1 MMTTDAETIFID
13 TNILIYAT
21 NDESPFQEKATSTL
35 NQLISQGI
43 VGVISPQIIREYLV
57 VFTRGDLPDDAA
69 RSTALYNVGSFMEAF
84 TLVNESRETVNR
96 LQAILEES
104 NVRGKQIH
112 DANIEAVMQEHG
124 IKRLLTHNL
133 DDFKRYA
140 KIEIMNLDMEL

>member
-1 MMTTDAETIFID
+1 M
-13 TNILIYAT
+13 
-21 NDESPFQEKATSTL
+21 
-35 NQLISQGI
+35 
-43 VGVISPQIIREYLV
+43 
-57 VFTRGDLPDDAA
+57 
-69 RSTALYNVGSFMEAF
+69 
-84 TLVNESRETVNR
+84 NR

-112 DANIEAVMQEHG
+112 DANIVAVMQEHG